1 MRLLFLTRH
10 IFAKRSTMAS
20 ASPSIIDA
28 KKALRERIK
37 GQLSE
42 LSPSEIGR
50 QCMLQLDYEQSLCL
64 IVV

>member
-1 MRLLFLTRH
+1 
-10 IFAKRSTMAS
+10 MAS
-20 ASPSIIDA
+20 ASPSIIED

-42 LSPSEIGR
+42 LSSSEIGR